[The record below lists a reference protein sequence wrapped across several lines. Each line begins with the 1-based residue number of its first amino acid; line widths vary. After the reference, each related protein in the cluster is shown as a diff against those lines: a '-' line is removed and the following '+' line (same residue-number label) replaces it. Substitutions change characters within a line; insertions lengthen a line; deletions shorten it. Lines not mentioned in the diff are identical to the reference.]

1 MRSDMWELKSIEMGL
16 EMGAV
21 GEIWMLML
29 GGQGGE
35 VELCPKATN
44 YSY

>member
-1 MRSDMWELKSIEMGL
+1 MGL
-16 EMGAV
+16 EMVRV

-35 VELCPKATN
+35 VELCPMASDYYT
-44 YSY
+44 